1 MGLFEVSG
9 YYVAEPVGHAV
20 GDGVDCCV
28 RGVDADSMLC
38 EAEEGSLLGVGEGE
52 GFQAAEDD
60 WVCVC
65 CVMLGFASNFRYSH
79 EVHAMRGNCKD
90 VDSLDATYGMRQQP
104 SCGF

>member
-1 MGLFEVSG
+1 MDLFGVSG

-28 RGVDADSMLC
+28 WGVDADSMLC

-52 GFQAAEDD
+52 RFQAAEDD
-60 WVCVC
+60 WVCIGG
-65 CVMLGFASNFRYSH
+65 VMLGFGSNCRYSMKF
-79 EVHAMRGNCKD
+79 MRGNCED
-90 VDSLDATYGMRQQP
+90 VDSLDATYGMRRQL